1 MYSSII
7 GTTEDRGSIEI
18 DTDPG
23 NLLCGNCCNRSRPLA
38 RQKYARAS
46 IPKICQSLNSQPIVS
61 SFRQQRPLSIYLCSF
76 LLDGRT
82 REQREKEI
90 PPTSLPPLLLTSSTN
105 QQKPLSLSAATEE
118 QLSGDLWIVLWLEQP
133 ASPPLLPHITPD
145 APILCCCERF
155 LPAPGDFA
163 AQHL

>member
-105 QQKPLSLSAATEE
+105 QQKPLSLS
-118 QLSGDLWIVLWLEQP
+118 
-133 ASPPLLPHITPD
+133 
-145 APILCCCERF
+145 LCCHRGAAVRRPMDRF
-155 LPAPGDFA
+155 MVGAASLPSPSPSHHTRRPNFM
-163 AQHL
+163 LL

>member
-7 GTTEDRGSIEI
+7 GATEDRGSIEI

-23 NLLCGNCCNRSRPLA
+23 NLLCVDCCNRSRPRGA
-38 RQKYARAS
+38 A
-46 IPKICQSLNSQPIVS
+46 KICQSLNSQPIVS

-118 QLSGDLWIVLWLEQP
+118 QLSGDLWIVLWLEQS
-133 ASPPLLPHITPD
+133 ASLPFSLTSHQTPQFYAAVKDFCLLLV
-145 APILCCCERF
+145 ILLSICRY
-155 LPAPGDFA
+155 
-163 AQHL
+163 

>member
-7 GTTEDRGSIEI
+7 GATEDRGSIEI

-23 NLLCGNCCNRSRPLA
+23 NLLCVDCCNRSRPRGA
-38 RQKYARAS
+38 A
-46 IPKICQSLNSQPIVS
+46 KICQSLNSQPIVS

-82 REQREKEI
+82 RKQREKEI

-105 QQKPLSLSAATEE
+105 QQKPLSLSHSAATEE
-118 QLSGDLWIVLWLEQP
+118 QLSGDLWIVLWLEQ
-133 ASPPLLPHITPD
+133 ADSPPLLPHITPD

-155 LPAPGDFA
+155 LLAPGDFA
-163 AQHL
+163 QHL